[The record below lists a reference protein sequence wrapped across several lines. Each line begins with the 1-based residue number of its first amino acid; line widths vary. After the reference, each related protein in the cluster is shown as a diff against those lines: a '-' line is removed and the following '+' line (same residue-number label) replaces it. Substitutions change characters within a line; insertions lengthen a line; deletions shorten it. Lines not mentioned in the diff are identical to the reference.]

1 MCQRAEV
8 PDRKRP
14 SHYGSV
20 SELVV
25 NHFRPRAL
33 SVSWPAIEPLA
44 RTNRL
49 LTANHHVRATAFD
62 ARETDMLQ
70 DIRYAARML
79 VKWRWMTAVAVIA
92 LALGIG
98 ANCAVFTFVNAVLL
112 RGVPFPDPDRV
123 VALGTKDARG
133 RDQGV
138 SYYDFLDWRESS
150 KSFSDV
156 SLMGQPAFNVS
167 EQGTSPER
175 YNGAYVSGN
184 TFRLIGAQAMLGRS
198 FIPEDDSDGA
208 MPVVV
213 LGYGIWQSRYAGD
226 RGVLGKTIKI
236 NDLQATVSGVMPQGM
251 QFPPNTD
258 LWLPLGQATINRGQS
273 HQVRIYQVI
282 ARLADGVTIPQ
293 ARSELSTITARLA
306 REYPAT
312 NQGVEPTVI
321 SFNERVSGS
330 QIRLVFWSLMGA
342 GGFVLLIACSNVAN
356 LLLARSA
363 DRAKEVGVR
372 LSLGASRGHVI
383 RQLLAESVM
392 LSLLGGL
399 VGMPLAYAGI
409 RVFDSLTQNVGK
421 PYWMVFSIDPIIL
434 LFFVGICFATGIV
447 FGLAPAMHVSRTS
460 LNEVLKEGGRS
471 GSSGIRAHRWTNGL
485 LIVQVALTLVLLAG
499 AGFMMRSFFV
509 LYRLDLGFNTPRLLT
524 MQITL
529 NDRKYPTS
537 EERNGFA
544 RRLTERLRG
553 IGALE
558 AVTTASNFPVG
569 GGYGVEL
576 TIDGRSDP
584 NARRPSVTMIGA
596 GASYFDTVGIK
607 IRRGRAFTR
616 SDETPGRGGVI
627 VNQRFADMHFK
638 GEDPL
643 GRQISL
649 IEDRPNGVD
658 LRSLTIVGISTTV
671 RQREIQGLEPDAV
684 VYVPYFAGPD
694 LGRNVAVVVRTSS
707 DTAAAVPLIRQAVLE
722 LDPDL
727 PVYNVRSMGEL
738 LAQRRWQY
746 RVFDG
751 MFAAFAAIALLL
763 AAVGL
768 YAVMAYSVTLRTREI
783 GVRMVLGAPPREV
796 VWLFLR
802 RAIVLVVI
810 GLTIGMSGAFGV
822 GRLLQSLLVQSTGR
836 DVAVLLSIALVMVLV
851 AITASV
857 WPARRATRLSPV
869 TALRYE

>member
-156 SLMGQPAFNVS
+156 SLMAQPTFNVS
-167 EQGTSPER
+167 EQGTAPER

-184 TFRLIGAQAMLGRS
+184 LFRVIGAQAVLGRG
-198 FIPEDDSDGA
+198 FIPDDDLDGA
-208 MPVVV
+208 TPVVV
-213 LGYGIWQSRYAGD
+213 LGYSIWQSRYAGD
-226 RGVLGKTIKI
+226 RGVLGKTIKV
-236 NDLQATVSGVMPQGM
+236 NDLLATVVGVMPQGM

-273 HQVRIYQVI
+273 RQVRTYQVI

-293 ARSELSTITARLA
+293 ARSELATITARLA
-306 REYPAT
+306 RDYPQT
-312 NQGVEPTVI
+312 NQGIEPTVVTY
-321 SFNERVSGS
+321 NERAVGS

-342 GGFVLLIACSNVAN
+342 VGFVLLIACSNVAN

-363 DRAKEVGVR
+363 ERAKEVGVR
-372 LSLGASRGHVI
+372 VSLGASRWRVI
-383 RQLLAESVM
+383 RQLLVESVM
-392 LSLLGGL
+392 LSLLGGI
-399 VGMPLAYAGI
+399 VGLPLAYGGI
-409 RVFDSLTQNVGK
+409 RIFDSQTQNVGK
-421 PYWMVFSIDPIIL
+421 PYWMEFSIDPVVI
-434 LFFVGICFATGIV
+434 LFFFTICVLTGVV
-447 FGLAPAMHVSRTS
+447 FGLAPALHVSKTS

-471 GSSGIRAHRWTNGL
+471 GSSGIRANRWTSGL
-485 LIVQVALTLVLLAG
+485 LVVQVALTLVLLAG

-509 LYRLDLGFNTPRLLT
+509 LYRLDLGFDTPRLLT

-529 NDRKYPTS
+529 NDRKYPTT
-537 EERNGFA
+537 EQRNEFA
-544 RRLTERLRG
+544 RRLTERLAA

-558 AVTTASNFPVG
+558 AVTTASNFPLG
-569 GGYGVEL
+569 GGSGLEL
-576 TIDGRSDP
+576 TIDGRTDP
-584 NARRPSVTMIGA
+584 NTRRPI
-596 GASYFDTVGIK
+596 
-607 IRRGRAFTR
+607 
-616 SDETPGRGGVI
+616 
-627 VNQRFADMHFK
+627 
-638 GEDPL
+638 
-643 GRQISL
+643 
-649 IEDRPNGVD
+649 
-658 LRSLTIVGISTTV
+658 
-671 RQREIQGLEPDAV
+671 
-684 VYVPYFAGPD
+684 
-694 LGRNVAVVVRTSS
+694 
-707 DTAAAVPLIRQAVLE
+707 
-722 LDPDL
+722 
-727 PVYNVRSMGEL
+727 
-738 LAQRRWQY
+738 
-746 RVFDG
+746 
-751 MFAAFAAIALLL
+751 
-763 AAVGL
+763 
-768 YAVMAYSVTLRTREI
+768 
-783 GVRMVLGAPPREV
+783 
-796 VWLFLR
+796 
-802 RAIVLVVI
+802 
-810 GLTIGMSGAFGV
+810 
-822 GRLLQSLLVQSTGR
+822 
-836 DVAVLLSIALVMVLV
+836 
-851 AITASV
+851 
-857 WPARRATRLSPV
+857 
-869 TALRYE
+869 